1 MLRGLRRRVN
11 LGRAAASPSAAPR
24 VAVFRLVLAL
34 LIGIALWAA
43 IVGGLLRASLSWAAL
58 RDSSLG
64 VNAEA
69 THAALMLSG
78 FLGTVIAAKRA
89 VWVKQPWA
97 HAAPLL
103 SGLGGL
109 CLLGGA
115 SMAAAC
121 CMLLAALLHA
131 LANAWVM
138 RRQAS
143 YSKALLLAGALA
155 WLIGNLLFAAG
166 ADSAL
171 LLPWWFAFP
180 VLTIVGER
188 LEMTALLRHQPLA
201 GRSLSVIAASLLLG
215 AALMPFAPRG
225 AALIFGAALAA
236 LAVWLG
242 WFDIFS
248 RKPLAHGL
256 SRYIRIC
263 CASGYVWL
271 GVAGLAWVGM
281 ALGCPG
287 RDLALHALGLGF
299 IVSLLF
305 GHAPVILPALARISV
320 VFSDRFYLPLWLLQG
335 SLLLRLFGGIGQPQ
349 LRFAGACLNAS
360 ALLLFAAL
368 LLKAALDWRRMGRRW
383 PGKI

>member
-1 MLRGLRRRVN
+1 MLRGLRRRVI
-11 LGRAAASPSAAPR
+11 LGRAAASPGAVLR
-24 VAVFRLVLAL
+24 ITVFRLILAL
-34 LIGIALWAA
+34 LIGSALLAA
-43 IVGGLLRASLSWAAL
+43 VVGGLLRAGLNWAAL

-69 THAALMLSG
+69 AHAALMLSG
-78 FLGTVIAAKRA
+78 FLGTVIAVKRA
-89 VWVKQPWA
+89 VWVKQSWA
-97 HAAPLL
+97 HAAPLF
-103 SGLGGL
+103 SGLAGM
-109 CLLGGA
+109 LLLVGA
-115 SMAAAC
+115 SKAAAC
-121 CMLLAALLHA
+121 GLLLASLLHA
-131 LANAWVM
+131 VANAWVM
-138 RRQAS
+138 WRQVS

-201 GRSLSVIAASLLLG
+201 GRPLSVIAASLLLG
-215 AALMPFAPRG
+215 AALMPFAPRN
-225 AALIFGAALAA
+225 AALIFGIALAS

-256 SRYIRIC
+256 SRYLRIC
-263 CASGYVWL
+263 CASGYAWL
-271 GVAGLAWVGM
+271 GLGGMAWFGM

-287 RDLALHALGLGF
+287 RDLAVHALGLGF

-305 GHAPVILPALARISV
+305 GHAPVILPALARIGI
-320 VFSDRFYLPLWLLQG
+320 VFSDRFYLPLWLLQA
-335 SLLLRLFGGIGQPQ
+335 SLLLRLFGGIGHLQ
-349 LRFAGACLNAS
+349 LRFAGACLNAA

-383 PGKI
+383 PGFK